1 MIWPFSL
8 PPSPNLKY
16 DRHVHYLD
24 VNRAYD
30 EFKHVIKVNE
40 NLWPNRDEIDL
51 WCQLNLCYY
60 CYDRVWYDNWRNRW
74 ESNGISGSDEL
85 FVLTNNDET
94 AVMAQ
99 LRWG

>member
-8 PPSPNLKY
+8 PPSLPKY
-16 DRHVHYLD
+16 GRAVHFLD
-24 VNRAYD
+24 VDRAYD
-30 EFKHVIKVNE
+30 EFKYVIRVNE
-40 NLWPNRDEIDL
+40 RTWPDRDEFDL

-60 CYDRVWYDNWRNRW
+60 CYDRVWYDKWRNRW
-74 ESNGISGSDEL
+74 ESNGIGGGDA
-85 FVLTNNDET
+85 FFILTDNDET

>member
-8 PPSPNLKY
+8 PKPIPKY
-16 DRHVHYLD
+16 GRSVHHLNVDY
-24 VNRAYD
+24 AYN
-30 EFKHVIKVNE
+30 EFKHVIIVNRP
-40 NLWPNRDEIDL
+40 WPDHDEFDM

-60 CYDRVWYDNWRNRW
+60 CYDRVWYDQWRRRW
-74 ESNGISGSDEL
+74 ESNSIGGGDAL

-99 LRWG
+99 LVWG

>member
-8 PPSPNLKY
+8 PKPIARYGRS
-16 DRHVHYLD
+16 VHHLNVD
-24 VNRAYD
+24 HAYN
-30 EFKHVIKVNE
+30 EFKHVIIVNRP
-40 NLWPNRDEIDL
+40 WPDRDEFDM

-60 CYDRVWYDNWRNRW
+60 CYDRVWYDQWRRRW
-74 ESNGISGSDEL
+74 ESNGIGGGDAL

-99 LRWG
+99 LVWG